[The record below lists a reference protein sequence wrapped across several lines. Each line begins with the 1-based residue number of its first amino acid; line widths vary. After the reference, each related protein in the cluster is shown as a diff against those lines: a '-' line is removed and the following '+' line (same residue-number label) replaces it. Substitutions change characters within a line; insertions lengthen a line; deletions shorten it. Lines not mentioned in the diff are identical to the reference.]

1 MMNALK
7 TGYLAHSRFA
17 KISQS
22 VDADDDVP
30 APKYGEKFE
39 RSGGGVWLAD
49 PPANGVTRLPTW
61 DPKVDERAAA
71 S

>member
-39 RSGGGVWLAD
+39 RSGGGEGLSV
-49 PPANGVTRLPTW
+49 GSV
-61 DPKVDERAAA
+61 
-71 S
+71 

>member
-22 VDADDDVP
+22 VGNESDDDVVV
-30 APKYGEKFE
+30 PKYGEKFE
-39 RSGGGVWLAD
+39 RSGGGV
-49 PPANGVTRLPTW
+49 
-61 DPKVDERAAA
+61 
-71 S
+71 